1 MKISRK
7 YIKKKA
13 KAKEPLDETV
23 EAVMRNQ
30 MSYPSKKYE
39 IPKQIVFKQVKGV
52 CLEAEFLEY
61 SDIIQKLNEKQKQE
75 KISFRGVKFIL

>member
-39 IPKQIVFKQVKGV
+39 IPKQIVFK
-52 CLEAEFLEY
+52 
-61 SDIIQKLNEKQKQE
+61 
-75 KISFRGVKFIL
+75 